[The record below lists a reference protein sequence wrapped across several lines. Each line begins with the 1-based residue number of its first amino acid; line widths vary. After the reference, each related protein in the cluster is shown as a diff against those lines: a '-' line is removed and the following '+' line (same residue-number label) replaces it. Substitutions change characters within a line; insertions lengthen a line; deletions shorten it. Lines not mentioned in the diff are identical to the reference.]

1 MSTVLYIGALTA
13 QGRQL
18 HVRRELFPRDDLSG
32 GRHSCCRM
40 GLCCSVIVTGSDLL
54 LIVFVSM
61 E

>member
-13 QGRQL
+13 QGGQL
-18 HVRRELFPRDDLSG
+18 RVRRDLSPGDDLSG

-40 GLCCSVIVTGSDLL
+40 GLCCSVVVAGSDLL
-54 LIVFVSM
+54 LIVFVST